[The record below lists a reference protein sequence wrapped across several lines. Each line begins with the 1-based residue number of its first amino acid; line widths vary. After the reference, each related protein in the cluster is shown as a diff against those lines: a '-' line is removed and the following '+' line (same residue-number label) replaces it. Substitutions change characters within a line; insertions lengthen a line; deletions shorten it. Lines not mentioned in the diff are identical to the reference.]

1 MFKEFK
7 HKDGVIE
14 VTRSEDTIT
23 VNPKEADGVIKVNK
37 NQPKE
42 SLVQE
47 VENKLNLI
55 YTGSPVII
63 KEFIKWLEEVL

>member
-1 MFKEFK
+1 MVKKFN

-14 VTRSEDTIT
+14 VTRGEDTIT
-23 VNPKEADGVIKVNK
+23 VDPKEAEGVIKVNK

-47 VENKLNLI
+47 VEDKLNLI
-55 YTGSPVII
+55 YSGSPVII